1 MKRLRCERC
10 SSIFEVHES
19 RRERYC
25 SPTCRHAVNCTDP
38 DWDTV
43 TKSATAAEWRR

>member
-1 MKRLRCERC
+1 MKRLRCEHC
-10 SSIFEVHES
+10 HGLFEVYDT

-25 SPTCRHAVNCTDP
+25 SPTCRHAVNTTAP
-38 DWDTV
+38 DWETV